1 MNSAVFRLDLAAGV
15 WERIAERERVRRYVI
30 EMREDR
36 MSPELSS
43 EEFRPAQVPHLWL
56 GEEEHATTIR
66 QIDVAGVRVSF
77 EEWVREVR
85 VIVEGE
91 LADEVESR
99 VLEEVR
105 GNLERKTGSV
115 WDVRE
120 VEGFD

>member
-1 MNSAVFRLDLAAGV
+1 
-15 WERIAERERVRRYVI
+15 
-30 EMREDR
+30 
-36 MSPELSS
+36 
-43 EEFRPAQVPHLWL
+43 L
-56 GEEEHATTIR
+56 GEEDHGTTIR

-77 EEWVREVR
+77 EEWVCEVR

-99 VLEEVR
+99 VLEVVR

-120 VEGFD
+120 VERFG